1 MSFFRKLFSKS
12 SNEWVYIGSD
22 GYITDYYNR
31 TSIKLLKEQSLIQ
44 VDCQRVYTKKGK
56 KILCDSWETLNL
68 SNEEKN
74 DIDHSYNGYMF
85 DYINKK
91 VSLLSIT
98 YVSRSDQVL
107 GGWIFQTDEIKP
119 GALDEKVL
127 NKYVYNPS
135 GFNMD
140 IKPGTIYE
148 TIFNK
153 LIKDYNIQR

>member
-12 SNEWVYIGSD
+12 SDEWVYIGSD
-22 GYITDYYNR
+22 EYITDYYNR
-31 TSIKLLKEQSLIQ
+31 TSVKILRELSLIQ

-68 SNEEKN
+68 NNDEKN
-74 DIDHSYNGYMF
+74 DIDHSYTGYMF
-85 DYINKK
+85 DYNNRK

-119 GALDEKVL
+119 GTLDEKVL
-127 NKYVYNPS
+127 KKYVYNPS
-135 GFNMD
+135 GFNMN

-148 TIFNK
+148 VIFNK

>member
-1 MSFFRKLFSKS
+1 MSFFRKLFSNS

-22 GYITDYYNR
+22 KYITDYYNPTTVKILR
-31 TSIKLLKEQSLIQ
+31 ELSLIQ
-44 VDCQRVYTKKGK
+44 VDCQRVYSKKGK

-74 DIDHSYNGYMF
+74 DIDHSYNSYMF
-85 DYINKK
+85 DYNNRK

-98 YVSRSDQVL
+98 YVSGSDQIL

-119 GALDEKVL
+119 GTLDEKVL
-127 NKYVYNPS
+127 KKYAYNPS
-135 GFNMD
+135 GFNMN

-148 TIFNK
+148 AIFNK